1 MPIGSSDLSD
11 LLIESDDNILRPR
24 TAQTGRTV
32 NPVSLSDAESFVT
45 IVVAA
50 DLF

>member
-11 LLIESDDNILRPR
+11 LLIESDDNILRLR
-24 TAQTGRTV
+24 TAQTRRTV
-32 NPVSLSDAESFVT
+32 NPVSLSDAASFVT
-45 IVVAA
+45 IVAA